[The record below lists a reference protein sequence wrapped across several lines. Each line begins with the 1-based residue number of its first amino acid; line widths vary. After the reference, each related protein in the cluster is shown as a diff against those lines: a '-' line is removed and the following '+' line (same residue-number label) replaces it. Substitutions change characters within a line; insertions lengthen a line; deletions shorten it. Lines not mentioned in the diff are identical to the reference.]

1 MAGVSSE
8 SLAAAL
14 AALEAKLPTASL
26 QLAKELFG
34 ILGTVDSSAGLRRA
48 LTDPSRS
55 GDEKSALVKQLFGGK
70 VSADAVEIASRTG
83 QLPLGIGTGYRRCT
97 RDSCRFGGHRCC
109 REQVGR
115 LCLRAQRTGI
125 AGERS
130 VLLQPGR
137 RVQPRGTACSVRAAG
152 QPGRQGVPRRQART
166 RCERGSESP
175 DRAGRHGPRGLK
187 VTKLVRRFAE
197 LAAKRQQRWIATVD
211 VTRPLTETQISRL
224 QAGLN
229 ALYGRELKI
238 NMNVDP
244 ALIGGIRIQV
254 GDEVVDA
261 SVARPPGPAPA
272 SACRLAGQAQPND
285 KKPRSS

>member
-8 SLAAAL
+8 SLTAAL
-14 AALEAKLPTASL
+14 VALEAKLPFASL

-55 GDEKSALVKQLFGGK
+55 SDEKSALVKQLFGGK
-70 VSADAVEIASRTG
+70 VSTDAAEIASGLAGSRWASARDIGDALETLAASVVIAVAENKSAVSASGITG
-83 QLPLGIGTGYRRCT
+83 LETLENDLFAFNHAVDSSHEVQRALSEPQASPAAKTALAEKLVPNANEEAKVLIG
-97 RDSCRFGGHRCC
+97 
-109 REQVGR
+109 
-115 LCLRAQRTGI
+115 
-125 AGERS
+125 
-130 VLLQPGR
+130 
-137 RVQPRGTACSVRAAG
+137 
-152 QPGRQGVPRRQART
+152 QAV
-166 RCERGSESP
+166 SQ
-175 DRAGRHGPRGLK
+175 PRGLK
-187 VTKLVRRFAE
+187 ATSLVRRFAE

-211 VTRPLTETQISRL
+211 VTRPLTETQTSRL

-261 SVARPPGPAPA
+261 SLLTRLGQLQ
-272 SACRLAGQAQPND
+272 RQLAG
-285 KKPRSS
+285 

>member
-14 AALEAKLPTASL
+14 AALEAKLPFASL
-26 QLAKELFG
+26 QLAKDLFG

-55 GDEKSALVKQLFGGK
+55 GEEKSALVKQLFGGK
-70 VSADAVEIASRTG
+70 TSADAVEIAAGLASSRWASARDIGDALETLAASVVIAVAENKSAVSASGLSGLEALENDLFSFNQSVGSSHEVQRALSEPQASPAAKVSLAEKLVPGASEEAKVLIG
-83 QLPLGIGTGYRRCT
+83 QA
-97 RDSCRFGGHRCC
+97 
-109 REQVGR
+109 V
-115 LCLRAQRTGI
+115 
-125 AGERS
+125 
-130 VLLQPGR
+130 
-137 RVQPRGTACSVRAAG
+137 TA
-152 QPGRQGVPRRQART
+152 
-166 RCERGSESP
+166 
-175 DRAGRHGPRGLK
+175 PRGLK
-187 VTKLVRRFAE
+187 VTGLVGRFAE
-197 LAAKRQQRWIATVD
+197 LAAKRQQRWIATVS
-211 VTRPLTETQISRL
+211 VTRPLTATQASRL

-261 SVARPPGPAPA
+261 SVLARLGELH
-272 SACRLAGQAQPND
+272 RQLAG
-285 KKPRSS
+285 

>member
-8 SLAAAL
+8 SLTAAL
-14 AALEAKLPTASL
+14 VALEAKLPFASL

-70 VSADAVEIASRTG
+70 VSTDAAEIASGLAGSRWASARDIGDALETLAASVVIAVAENKSAVSASGITG
-83 QLPLGIGTGYRRCT
+83 LEALENDLFAFNQAVGSSHEVQRALSEPQANPAAKIALAEKLVPQASEEAKVLIG
-97 RDSCRFGGHRCC
+97 
-109 REQVGR
+109 
-115 LCLRAQRTGI
+115 
-125 AGERS
+125 
-130 VLLQPGR
+130 
-137 RVQPRGTACSVRAAG
+137 
-152 QPGRQGVPRRQART
+152 QAV
-166 RCERGSESP
+166 SQ
-175 DRAGRHGPRGLK
+175 PRGLK
-187 VTKLVRRFAE
+187 ATNLVRRFAE
-197 LAAKRQQRWIATVD
+197 LAAKRQQRWIATVS
-211 VTRPLTETQISRL
+211 VTRPLTEEQTSRL

-244 ALIGGIRIQV
+244 ALIGGLRIQI

-261 SVARPPGPAPA
+261 SVLAR
-272 SACRLAGQAQPND
+272 LGQLQRQIA
-285 KKPRSS
+285 

>member
-8 SLAAAL
+8 SLTAAL
-14 AALEAKLPTASL
+14 VALEAKLPFASL

-70 VSADAVEIASRTG
+70 VSTDAAEIASGLAGSRWASARDIGDALETLAASVVIAVAENKSAVSASGITG
-83 QLPLGIGTGYRRCT
+83 LETLENDLFAFNHAVDSSHEVQRALSEPQASPAAKIALAEKLVPNASEEAKVLIG
-97 RDSCRFGGHRCC
+97 
-109 REQVGR
+109 
-115 LCLRAQRTGI
+115 
-125 AGERS
+125 
-130 VLLQPGR
+130 
-137 RVQPRGTACSVRAAG
+137 
-152 QPGRQGVPRRQART
+152 QAV
-166 RCERGSESP
+166 S
-175 DRAGRHGPRGLK
+175 HPRGLK
-187 VTKLVRRFAE
+187 ATNLVRRFAE
-197 LAAKRQQRWIATVD
+197 LAAKRQQRWIATVS
-211 VTRPLTETQISRL
+211 VTRPLTESQTGRL

-261 SVARPPGPAPA
+261 SMLTRLGQLQ
-272 SACRLAGQAQPND
+272 RQLAG
-285 KKPRSS
+285 

>member
-8 SLAAAL
+8 SLTAAL
-14 AALEAKLPTASL
+14 VALEAKLPFASL

-55 GDEKSALVKQLFGGK
+55 GDEKSALIKQLFGGK
-70 VSADAVEIASRTG
+70 VSADAVDIASGLASSRWASARDIGDALETLAASVVIAVAENKSAVSASGITG
-83 QLPLGIGTGYRRCT
+83 LEALENDLFSFNQAVESNHEVQRAVSEPQASSAAKVALAEKLVPGASEEAKVLIG
-97 RDSCRFGGHRCC
+97 
-109 REQVGR
+109 
-115 LCLRAQRTGI
+115 
-125 AGERS
+125 
-130 VLLQPGR
+130 
-137 RVQPRGTACSVRAAG
+137 
-152 QPGRQGVPRRQART
+152 QAV
-166 RCERGSESP
+166 SQ
-175 DRAGRHGPRGLK
+175 PRGLK

-197 LAAKRQQRWIATVD
+197 LAAKRQQRWIATVS
-211 VTRPLTETQISRL
+211 VTRPLTETQTSRL

-261 SVARPPGPAPA
+261 SVLARLGQLH
-272 SACRLAGQAQPND
+272 RQLA
-285 KKPRSS
+285 